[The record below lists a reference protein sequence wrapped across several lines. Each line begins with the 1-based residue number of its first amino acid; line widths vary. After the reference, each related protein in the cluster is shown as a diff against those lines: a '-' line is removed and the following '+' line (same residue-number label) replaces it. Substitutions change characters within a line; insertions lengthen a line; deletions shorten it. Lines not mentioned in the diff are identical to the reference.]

1 MSTAQ
6 HTGNAR
12 SSFSRW
18 FRLPAALGAA
28 GLLFGGLS
36 ACAQDEPASVVPNS
50 EATGAEQVSG
60 ENPAEATVAASKLAF
75 TSSDVVVVGDAESA
89 SVIADKASELGVPG
103 LLTSSESNAED
114 DASAESSDSA
124 TEGGSAAAGAGD
136 EAEGGG
142 NATTDEITRLGATT
156 VFAPVGF
163 EASEVADGADVVT
176 FDPDTLEVQ
185 DGEAPDIAPLESS
198 APVTLFVM
206 QDEDV
211 TPAQEV
217 AAASIEVASGTV
229 EELPDS
235 DPRAT
240 SDTVKLA
247 KASEDGAVLALGE
260 DFGSTD
266 TFAARLDTARTAPEI
281 TGGGQTPFPGRRMV
295 AAYGSPGIP
304 ELGVLG
310 EQDLDD
316 SVEQVQELAEQY
328 EPYSDEQVIP
338 AMEIIATVAS
348 AEPGPDNNYSTELD
362 PEALRPWVDRA
373 AEEGIYVVI
382 DLQPGMSSFTEQ
394 AKIYE
399 DLLKEP
405 NVGLAIDSEWRLKD
419 GQKHMEQIGAVDAK
433 EINETMEWLAGLTA
447 ENDLPQKVFIM
458 HQFSMSMITNRQ
470 DLDTSH
476 DELAMVLHA
485 DGHGTPDLKMGT
497 WNALQQDLPEGI
509 RMAWKN
515 FYDEDDPTFS
525 PEQTMEVDPKPWFV
539 SYQ

>member
-1 MSTAQ
+1 
-6 HTGNAR
+6 
-12 SSFSRW
+12 
-18 FRLPAALGAA
+18 
-28 GLLFGGLS
+28 
-36 ACAQDEPASVVPNS
+36 QDEPASVVPNS
-50 EATGAEQVSG
+50 EATG
-60 ENPAEATVAASKLAF
+60 
-75 TSSDVVVVGDAESA
+75 
-89 SVIADKASELGVPG
+89 
-103 LLTSSESNAED
+103 
-114 DASAESSDSA
+114 
-124 TEGGSAAAGAGD
+124 
-136 EAEGGG
+136 
-142 NATTDEITRLGATT
+142 
-156 VFAPVGF
+156 
-163 EASEVADGADVVT
+163 
-176 FDPDTLEVQ
+176 
-185 DGEAPDIAPLESS
+185 
-198 APVTLFVM
+198 
-206 QDEDV
+206 
-211 TPAQEV
+211 
-217 AAASIEVASGTV
+217 
-229 EELPDS
+229 
-235 DPRAT
+235 
-240 SDTVKLA
+240 
-247 KASEDGAVLALGE
+247 
-260 DFGSTD
+260 
-266 TFAARLDTARTAPEI
+266 
-281 TGGGQTPFPGRRMV
+281 
-295 AAYGSPGIP
+295 
-304 ELGVLG
+304 
-310 EQDLDD
+310 
-316 SVEQVQELAEQY
+316 AEQY

-382 DLQPGMSSFTEQ
+382 DLQPGMSSFSEQ

-419 GQKHMEQIGAVDAK
+419 GQKHMEQIGTVDAK